1 MDALAAL
8 TEHTDRSA
16 APDASLE
23 PPDPS
28 GDRDT
33 VMVVAFEGW
42 NDAGGAASDAVALLG
57 RAYNA
62 VQRVVLGEDDYYD
75 YQFSRP
81 SVKRNAAGQRVVR
94 WPLTRVLTADLPE
107 HPFDLVLVTGVE
119 PTYRWKQFCAELL
132 TLAAEHRVR
141 AIVLTGAL
149 LADSPHTRPIPV
161 TRTSEH
167 PQLREIIDAERSDY
181 EGPTGIVGVLAA
193 LADAAGV
200 PTVSTWAAVPHY
212 VGQAPSPKATYAL
225 MRQLEDLLHISM
237 DLSALAEDAEAWERG
252 VDELASDDEEI
263 GAYVKQLEEA
273 TDATEMPEASGESI
287 AREFERYLKRRDQ
300 GRGWEPGGSN

>member
-1 MDALAAL
+1 MGAFAAHGDQAQAEDHPDHGRDA
-8 TEHTDRSA
+8 
-16 APDASLE
+16 
-23 PPDPS
+23 
-28 GDRDT
+28 

-42 NDAGGAASDAVALLG
+42 NDAGAAASDAVRLLG
-57 RAYNA
+57 REFQA
-62 VQRVVLGEDDYYD
+62 VQRAVLGEDDYYD

-81 SVKRNAAGQRVVR
+81 AVKRNSAGQRVVH
-94 WPLTRVLTADLPE
+94 WPLTRLFTASLPE
-107 HPFDLVLVTGVE
+107 HPFDLVLVRGVE
-119 PTYRWKQFCAELL
+119 PTYRWKQFCAELI
-132 TLAAEHRVR
+132 TLAVEHRVR

-149 LADSPHTRPIPV
+149 LADSPHSRPIPV

-167 PQLREIIDAERSDY
+167 AELRRIIGAEHSTY

-193 LADAAGV
+193 LADAAGL
-200 PTVSTWAAVPHY
+200 PTVSAWAAVPHY
-212 VGQAPSPKATYAL
+212 VGQSPSPKATYAL
-225 MRQLEDLLHISM
+225 LRQLEDLLHISL

-273 TDATEMPEASGESI
+273 TDATDMPEASGESI

-300 GRGWEPGGSN
+300 GRGGWDPGGSD